1 MRTNF
6 DVVYNQITHEKNG
19 LISEMNGVKIGEQ
32 ILRLIQDDELRE
44 HIKSTLQKE
53 ENLTYQ
59 TEVRK
64 VKKIIDE

>member
-1 MRTNF
+1 
-6 DVVYNQITHEKNG
+6 
-19 LISEMNGVKIGEQ
+19 MNGVKIGEQ

-44 HIKSTLQKE
+44 HIKSTSKE